1 MGDVSNVYN
10 YADDNTFLN
19 TDHRIDSLVAKLEN
33 RAMVATHWFDII
45 DMKSNQSKFQVMIL
59 NKHPYQNNTSLNVNR
74 TNVPL
79 KSCVKLL
86 DVFIHYELTFSK
98 HVNYVCKRTSRQLN
112 AIRGISKYLKRYC
125 LMELFH
131 AFVSSTLNNCPTT
144 WHFTSKPSAMK
155 IEKVLKAALRV
166 VYNDYT
172 TSYSGLLDMSNRT
185 PLFLARLKF
194 LLVEVFKCIRGLNP
208 GFMNTIFVMDN
219 EPYDTRSGS
228 TISQNRVK
236 TIKYGIQSFFYQG
249 AKCWNLL
256 PANIKEIEELN
267 DFRRHVSQ
275 WNGPVCHC
283 GCCVACTIKGL
294 VAKNCD

>member
-10 YADDNTFLN
+10 YADDNTFQN

-45 DMKSNQSKFQVMIL
+45 DMKSNQSKFQAMIL

-86 DVFIHYELTFSK
+86 DVFIDYELTFSK

-131 AFVSSTLNNCPTT
+131 AFVSSTLNYCPTT
-144 WHFTSKPSAMK
+144 WLFTS
-155 IEKVLKAALRV
+155 
-166 VYNDYT
+166 
-172 TSYSGLLDMSNRT
+172 
-185 PLFLARLKF
+185 
-194 LLVEVFKCIRGLNP
+194 
-208 GFMNTIFVMDN
+208 
-219 EPYDTRSGS
+219 
-228 TISQNRVK
+228 
-236 TIKYGIQSFFYQG
+236 
-249 AKCWNLL
+249 
-256 PANIKEIEELN
+256 
-267 DFRRHVSQ
+267 
-275 WNGPVCHC
+275 
-283 GCCVACTIKGL
+283 
-294 VAKNCD
+294 